1 MIGVGHLLEVIWP
14 ILDRTIGG
22 PDAATRFIGV
32 TADAPDLE
40 RKAEVFGF
48 EMVLGDSLHA
58 LARNRP
64 DLILFAP
71 PPKVA
76 RELIESVLVPYYRQR
91 RAEGGP
97 LPVLYAFPPVPAG
110 SAYLDALG
118 SDALVANIIP
128 NNVTAIGGVP
138 VDDEGFYVCTF
149 PSPWPDEEVAALRRT
164 FDGQGAFV
172 HLDPDQLI
180 PMLGG
185 AATVSA
191 LWFAAPAIADLV
203 GADHNQLGRYLRAH
217 LGQRAEP
224 APAPPHAEVCRHTID
239 GWRRG
244 VERYYAETGIDQETV
259 TTLASRGLDLTLH
272 TVAAEPREILTGHAV
287 GAATKGGVLEK
298 AIDETRHRLLPAI
311 ARRLADGADASAHDP
326 TWPEQ
331 FAEAVTESCRTVRA
345 HGMTLADRG

>member
-22 PDAATRFIGV
+22 PEADARFIGV
-32 TADAPDLE
+32 TADAADLE

-48 EMVLGDSLHA
+48 EMVLNDNLDA
-58 LARNRP
+58 LTRNEP

-71 PPKVA
+71 PPTVA
-76 RELIESVLVPYYRQR
+76 PELIESVLVPYYRQR

-97 LPVLYAFPPVPAG
+97 LPVLYAFPPVPDG
-110 SAYLDALG
+110 SAYLEAIG
-118 SDALVANIIP
+118 SDVLVANIIP
-128 NNVTAIGGVP
+128 NNVTTIGGVP
-138 VDDEGFYVCTF
+138 VEDEGFYVCTF
-149 PSPWPDEEVAALRRT
+149 PSPWPDEEVAALRNV
-164 FDGQGAFV
+164 FEGQGAFV
-172 HLDPDQLI
+172 HLDPHQLI

-203 GADHNQLGRYLRAH
+203 GADHNQLGRFLRAH
-217 LGQRAEP
+217 LDKRTGP
-224 APAPPHAEVCRHTID
+224 APAPPQDEVCRHVID

-244 VERYYAETGIDQETV
+244 VERYYAETDIDPEAA

-272 TVAAEPREILTGHAV
+272 TVAAESREVLTGHAV

-298 AIDETRHRLLPAI
+298 AIDETRRRLLPAI
-311 ARRLADGADASAHDP
+311 ADRLADAADASPQDP
-326 TWPEQ
+326 SWPDD
-331 FAEAVTESCRTVRA
+331 FAEAVTETCRTVRA